1 MPRRLVA
8 GGDQSEPFDRRR
20 EGPGRLKFVGLKSTR
35 ESREA
40 RERKSGLEQD
50 VWRKRRKG
58 EKAPPTNT
66 LGRGTGTIPTES

>member
-20 EGPGRLKFVGLKSTR
+20 EGPGRLKFAGLKSTR

-40 RERKSGLEQD
+40 RESGLEQD
-50 VWRKRRKG
+50 VWRKRQKG
-58 EKAPPTNT
+58 EKVPPTNT
-66 LGRGTGTIPTES
+66 LGRGAGAIPTES